1 MTGRKPD
8 DPSDELAHEVSP
20 EMSYETQ
27 EMGQE
32 SPHVSEEMSERALG
46 LRMAVVEVERHA
58 SESGWDQAARL
69 FAMVPTA
76 DLAIAE
82 PELAA
87 ELGITTAAE
96 VLFTPVE
103 QELDERAG
111 SLEDLLGRIAWPET
125 VDGAMVV
132 VERVVLPPEA
142 EEEVPDDPQAAAH
155 FAAHHDAR
163 EEVRIAAGVLRTGEA
178 HVVLRMRSHDSD
190 DALLHG
196 PDLVPGL
203 VRALRETLEP

>member
-1 MTGRKPD
+1 MSDDMT
-8 DPSDELAHEVSP
+8 HEMGHESLEMGHGSP
-20 EMSYETQ
+20 EPGHDVPAVAPAT
-27 EMGQE
+27 
-32 SPHVSEEMSERALG
+32 SERALG
-46 LRMAVVEVERHA
+46 LRIAVVEVERHA
-58 SESGWDQAARL
+58 SESGWDQPARL
-69 FAMVPTA
+69 FALAPTA

-87 ELGITTAAE
+87 ELGISTAAE

-111 SLEDLLGRIAWPET
+111 SLEDLLGRISWPVT

-132 VERVVLPPEA
+132 VERVVLPPEV
-142 EEEVPDDPQAAAH
+142 EEEVPDDPSAAAE
-155 FAAHHDAR
+155 FAAGHDAR
-163 EEVRIAAGVLRTGEA
+163 EEVRIAAGVLRSGEA

-196 PDLVPGL
+196 PDLLPGL
-203 VRALRETLEP
+203 VAAVRETLEH